1 MSKDKIRLDDI
12 GESKDFF
19 GPVDLTGIERVL
31 AKYGAK
37 FKLLMQKK
45 LEAAKQI
52 GSGNLSTDITPEI
65 RTEGDITEL
74 KIMVLDY
81 YDYVNKGVKGVRSS
95 KNAPNSPYQFK
106 NYGMSDDGR
115 QSIKDYVSSGRA
127 KISNRSQPQIGLS
140 EKRKSLVDV
149 ETDRLIYLIKAFG
162 IKGSKYFDKA
172 FDETFK
178 DIEKDFYPEIE
189 VIIFGK

>member
-1 MSKDKIRLDDI
+1 MSKDLIFLNEI
-12 GESKDFF
+12 GDAKNSFES
-19 GPVDLTGIERVL
+19 VDLSGIKKVL
-31 AKYGAK
+31 ARYGAK

-65 RTEGDITEL
+65 RTDGDITEL

-81 YDYVNKGVKGVRSS
+81 YDYVNKGVRGVRSS

-178 DIEKDFYPEIE
+178 DIEKDFLPEIE